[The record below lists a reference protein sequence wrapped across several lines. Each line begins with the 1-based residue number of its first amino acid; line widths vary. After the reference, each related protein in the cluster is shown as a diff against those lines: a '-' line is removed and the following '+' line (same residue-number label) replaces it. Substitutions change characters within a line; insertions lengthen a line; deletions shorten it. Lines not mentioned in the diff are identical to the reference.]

1 MQFPAG
7 CFHFETIRAGRTG
20 RFNEI
25 ETESEREARGSKFTE
40 AICPGI
46 PVDRWNYCLDIG
58 LLQNLLASSPPPREF
73 ISLFPPFVLST
84 GLFFLFF
91 FFVPSYVIR

>member
-1 MQFPAG
+1 MQFPAD
-7 CFHFETIRAGRTG
+7 CFHFETIRAGGTE

-58 LLQNLLASSPPPREF
+58 LLQNLLARPLRLRDSSF
-73 ISLFPPFVLST
+73 LLFPPFVLST
-84 GLFFLFF
+84 RLFFLFLRR
-91 FFVPSYVIR
+91 VT